1 METSRSVFSSVC
13 YLWHRFGQQGRGQF
27 AYLCG
32 WVVLP
37 RGYPR
42 LSIHMLRAFGFLPV
56 LGGHEQN
63 QALWISPCRELVTLA
78 FLWKTLSFVLRCRDA
93 ARTVWSFGVLLSE
106 EGVHAAGRKRNQHHP
121 QPSEAALPALW
132 GCFSQGFLSPMPYWV
147 LSSKLKVGG
156 SAYSA
161 GHCPWTVL
169 SSPSSAP
176 LLLAAFG
183 SLALAP
189 PLTYPAAWMPTP
201 AITRGSPKPHLTYRV
216 LDTTALSAL
225 FQRRI
230 NPDPVTPLWWVQ
242 RAVFSPRQLPFSF
255 LHFMA
260 LHGSNSVIMFI
271 FPYQR

>member
-78 FLWKTLSFVLRCRDA
+78 FLWKTLSFVPRCRDA

-121 QPSEAALPALW
+121 QPSEAVLPALW
-132 GCFSQGFLSPMPYWV
+132 GCFLGA
-147 LSSKLKVGG
+147 SSHPCPTGYLARNSRCGG
-156 SAYSA
+156 
-161 GHCPWTVL
+161 
-169 SSPSSAP
+169 
-176 LLLAAFG
+176 
-183 SLALAP
+183 ALHI
-189 PLTYPAAWMPTP
+189 LQDIVPA
-201 AITRGSPKPHLTYRV
+201 K
-216 LDTTALSAL
+216 
-225 FQRRI
+225 
-230 NPDPVTPLWWVQ
+230 
-242 RAVFSPRQLPFSF
+242 FSPLPALPHSCWLRLRPWHW
-255 LHFMA
+255 LH
-260 LHGSNSVIMFI
+260 L
-271 FPYQR
+271 